1 MKENEV
7 FFVSKEYASK
17 IKAKDFYDDTTPL
30 EYLNVVKEI
39 KFLESEVYIILSN
52 FNYSLSRQYTLSEIY
67 INDNCFKFNETLQ
80 FNIKKYR
87 RLKDH
92 DQELILSIDQ
102 EKFWKALEDEY

>member
-7 FFVSKEYASK
+7 FFVS
-17 IKAKDFYDDTTPL
+17 
-30 EYLNVVKEI
+30 KEI